1 MFPRLYE
8 RRDQLAGALSGGEA
22 QMLAMGRG
30 LMEEPRVILVDEPSL
45 GLAPVVVD
53 EVMGILDRLR
63 QEGRTIV
70 LVEQNTNKALKIADH
85 VYLVRGGKVVL
96 SEAAASVDLSRL
108 HDLYF
113 ARDTRHEH

>member
-1 MFPRLYE
+1 
-8 RRDQLAGALSGGEA
+8 
-22 QMLAMGRG
+22 
-30 LMEEPRVILVDEPSL
+30 MEEPRLILVDEPSL

-63 QEGRTIV
+63 HEGRTIV

-85 VYLVRGGKVVL
+85 VHLVRGGKVVL
-96 SEAAASVDLSRL
+96 SERADSVDLAHL

-113 ARDTRHEH
+113 ARDTLNEH